1 MRVPLLQSLGVRLA
15 AALLILI
22 GLTLIVATE
31 LNRRAVERILGEQVE
46 LQAALSTSAVVDGL
60 DAVVGSVERVAGL
73 VGRDLE
79 GRRLDAAE
87 VRRVATNALADQP
100 QIVSIGVAFEP
111 RGLDGTTERFGLAA
125 LRANNAERF
134 VLQDLTQAGSA
145 YWERDWYSEA
155 IDKAQP
161 VWSEPFFDRG
171 GTERNAV
178 RLAVPFF
185 RTSNEERVPA
195 GVVVC
200 LLELDWLRRL
210 ANLNEFS
217 DTSFIIVFSRSG
229 RLIIHPKPNF
239 AIAETVET
247 LADKTAAP
255 EYAQIRQQVLAR
267 RQGSLSFAE
276 GTPARRVHVNYKMSK
291 VTGWGVI
298 VGYDEAE
305 FLKSQRDFRRTM
317 VIFLGGVLVAVGGI
331 VIVVTRR
338 ALRPLGPLADAAGEI
353 AKGNLE
359 CAVPEPT
366 RSDEVGV
373 LARAFR
379 EMRDGLKAQYR
390 ERRWASQSLEH
401 QLKYNQLIIDS
412 IGELVL
418 VVTKTLAISRIN
430 PAVTR
435 ATGFTVAELVRAPL
449 ARVVN
454 FAATDGQ
461 PPEDAAQALK
471 DGRTVQSLPV
481 LLAVKDGVPVR
492 GRLSL
497 VPVIDGNRVVGG
509 VATII
514 VDENRQN

>member
-1 MRVPLLQSLGVRLA
+1 MRVPFLQSLGVRLA
-15 AALLILI
+15 AALLVLI

-31 LNRRAVERILGEQVE
+31 VNRRAVERILGEQVE
-46 LQAALSTSAVVDGL
+46 LQATLSISAVVDGL
-60 DAVVGSVERVAGL
+60 DAVAGSIERVTGL

-87 VRRVATNALADQP
+87 VRRVAGNALADQP
-100 QIVSIGVAFEP
+100 HILSIGVAFEP
-111 RGLDGTTERFGLAA
+111 RALDGATERFGVAV
-125 LRANNAERF
+125 LRANTAERM
-134 VLQDLTQAGSA
+134 VQQDLAQDGNA
-145 YWERDWYSEA
+145 YWEREWYREA
-155 IDKAQP
+155 IERAQP
-161 VWSEPFFDRG
+161 VWGEPFFDRG

-185 RTSNEERVPA
+185 RASNDERIPA

-200 LLELDWLRRL
+200 VLDLDWLRRL

-239 AIAETVET
+239 AIAETIET
-247 LADKTAAP
+247 MADKTAAP
-255 EYAQIRQQVLAR
+255 EYVQIRQQILAR
-267 RQGSLSFAE
+267 RQGALSFAE
-276 GTPARRVHVNYKMSK
+276 GAPARRVHVNYKVSR

-305 FLKSQRDFRRTM
+305 FLKSQRTFRRTM
-317 VIFLGGVLVAVGGI
+317 LAFLGGVLVAVGAI

-338 ALRPLGPLADAAGEI
+338 ALRPLGPLSGAAGEI
-353 AKGNLE
+353 ARGNLD
-359 CAVPEPT
+359 CTVPDPA

-379 EMRDGLKAQYR
+379 EMRDGLKTQQL

-412 IGELVL
+412 IGELVF
-418 VVTKTLAISRIN
+418 VVTKTLTVSRIN
-430 PAVTR
+430 PAVSR
-435 ATGFTVAELVRAPL
+435 VTGFQANDLVRAPL
-449 ARVVN
+449 ARAVELRAEVGG
-454 FAATDGQ
+454 ATDNI
-461 PPEDAAQALK
+461 ALALK
-471 DGRTVQSLPV
+471 EGRQLHDLPAT
-481 LLAVKDGVPVR
+481 LIAKDGTTLP

-497 VPVIDGNRVVGG
+497 VPVIDANRVVGG
-509 VATII
+509 VATVI
-514 VDENRQN
+514 VEKKRPS